1 MCTFLWSPA
10 APAVVDETPDS
21 FRNTSEKGSSFHV
34 NSRQFSYPNS
44 KLTRFPVP
52 EEKVPWEVLI
62 LFFSTTK
69 SPVATPQKVTELI
82 NCPIILVVFISFFFQ
97 VSFSSYKP
105 TNYTSDDSKDHV
117 DGCVEPYFPVFTSFL
132 FEDSVESVFH
142 MSRKQHSSSRL
153 QVIIERDYFA

>member
-1 MCTFLWSPA
+1 MRPQILSGIHRRKEAVSMCIP
-10 APAVVDETPDS
+10 VS
-21 FRNTSEKGSSFHV
+21 FPTQTA
-34 NSRQFSYPNS
+34 NSRAS
-44 KLTRFPVP
+44 LCLRR
-52 EEKVPWEVLI
+52 I

-105 TNYTSDDSKDHV
+105 TNYTSDDSEDHV
-117 DGCVEPYFPVFTSFL
+117 DGCVKPYFPVFTSVL

-153 QVIIERDYFA
+153 

>member
-1 MCTFLWSPA
+1 MRTFLWLPA
-10 APAVVDETPDS
+10 APAGVDETPDS
-21 FRNTSEKGSSFHV
+21 FRNTSEKGSGFHV

-62 LFFSTTK
+62 IYLNIIKYYFFSTTK

-82 NCPIILVVFISFFFQ
+82 NCPIILVVFISFFSQ

-105 TNYTSDDSKDHV
+105 TNYTSDDSEDHV
-117 DGCVEPYFPVFTSFL
+117 DGCVKPYFPVFTSIL

-142 MSRKQHSSSRL
+142 MSRKQHSSSKL
-153 QVIIERDYFA
+153 